1 MPEGGETMRRID
13 FMDASFLLME
23 SREAPMHIAGLN
35 LHTFPEGADQQKFMA
50 RLGDAYES
58 ATEFRPPF
66 GEYVATGRLGQFG
79 PLYWEKDKELD
90 MKYHV
95 RHSALPKP
103 GRYRELFAL
112 VSRLHGTLLDRS
124 RPLWEIHLIEGL
136 QNRQFAIYTKMH
148 HAAIDGI
155 GALGLTEGMCSTNRR
170 TRNDL
175 SPLSLEAYKKYT
187 EAGKDESKPVV
198 APRERDL
205 RAVAELLK
213 EQFDTTSHML
223 GMIREYAGT
232 WLGGGH
238 GLAVPW
244 RHVSKTQINTRISA
258 SRRYV
263 AQSWEFDRFKAV
275 GKATGGTV
283 NDVVLA
289 MCSGAL
295 RRYLMAQ
302 GDLPIHS
309 LRALV
314 PVSMRT
320 AGDVGTGNLV
330 TVITANLATR
340 YADPEK
346 RMNVI
351 MESTRAGKDMIRGLS
366 RSEAVL
372 YAGLAQLPLFLSNL
386 LGLTGRFPA
395 YSTTIS
401 NVPGPR
407 KQLYWNGASLDGSYP
422 VSAIMHGFALNI
434 TLVSYRG
441 ALDFGIMA
449 CRRSVPQM
457 QRLIDYLD
465 ESLVELEV
473 MAA

>member
-1 MPEGGETMRRID
+1 MRRID
-13 FMDASFLLME
+13 FTDASFLLME
-23 SREAPMHIAGLN
+23 SREVPMHIAGLN

-66 GEYVATGRLGQFG
+66 GEYVTTGRLGQFG
-79 PLYWEKDKELD
+79 PLYWEEDKELD

-112 VSRLHGTLLDRS
+112 ISRLHSTLLDRS

-148 HAAIDGI
+148 HATIDGVA
-155 GALGLTEGMCSTNRR
+155 ALGLTEGMCSTNRR
-170 TRNDL
+170 TRHDF
-175 SPLSLEAYKKYT
+175 SPLSLEAFEKYT
-187 EAGKDESKPVV
+187 EARKGGSKPVV

-205 RAVAELLK
+205 KAVAELLK
-213 EQFDTTSHML
+213 QQFDTTSHLL
-223 GMIREYAGT
+223 GMIRKYAET

-244 RHVSKTQINTRISA
+244 HHVPKTLINTRISA
-258 SRRYV
+258 ARRYV
-263 AQSWEFDRFKAV
+263 AQSWDFGRFKAI
-275 GKATGGTV
+275 GRATGGTV

-302 GDLPIHS
+302 GDLPRHS

-314 PVSMRT
+314 PVSMRA
-320 AGDVGTGNLV
+320 AGDLDSGNLV
-330 TVITANLATR
+330 TIITANLATR
-340 YADPEK
+340 YADPEDRLK
-346 RMNVI
+346 VI
-351 MESTRAGKDMIRGLS
+351 MESTQAGKDMIRGMS
-366 RSEAVL
+366 RGEATL

-386 LGLTGRFPA
+386 LGLEGRFPA
-395 YSTTIS
+395 FSTTIS

-407 KQLYWNGASLDGSYP
+407 KQLYWNGASLDGCYP
-422 VSAIMHGFALNI
+422 ASAVMHGFALNI

-441 ALDFGIMA
+441 AMDFGIMA

-465 ESLVELEV
+465 QSLVELEV
-473 MAA
+473 MAGV